1 MDDRIRAR
9 IRDVVDFPKEGIVF
23 KDLTPLMADPVAF
36 RGVIDELAEQV
47 AGRRLDRIVGIEARG
62 FIFGAALACV
72 LGKGFSIV
80 RKPGKL
86 PWRTD
91 REEYSLEYGKGVLEI
106 HEDAVQS
113 GERVLIVDDLLAT
126 GGTAAAAS
134 RLVERRGG
142 EVVSLAFVVEL
153 AFLQGRR
160 LLEGREVHSLVS
172 Y

>member
-9 IRDVVDFPKEGIVF
+9 IRDVVDFPKKGIVF

-36 RGVIDELAEQV
+36 RGVIDRLAEHA

-62 FIFGAALACV
+62 FIFGSALACM

-153 AFLQGRR
+153 AFLQGRK

>member
-36 RGVIDELAEQV
+36 RGVIDELAEHV

>member
-1 MDDRIRAR
+1 MDNRIRDR

-23 KDLTPLMADPVAF
+23 KDLTPLIADPVAF
-36 RGVIDELAEQV
+36 RGAIDGLAELASSDRV
-47 AGRRLDRIVGIEARG
+47 DRIVGIEARG
-62 FIFGAALACV
+62 FIFGSALACV

-91 REEYSLEYGKGVLEI
+91 REDYSLEYGKGVLEI
-106 HEDAVQS
+106 HEDAVQP
-113 GERVLIVDDLLAT
+113 GERVLVVDDLLAT

-142 EVVSLAFVVEL
+142 VVTSLAFVVEL
-153 AFLQGRR
+153 AFLEGRKA
-160 LLEGREVHSLVS
+160 LEGREVRSLVQ

>member
-1 MDDRIRAR
+1 MESIIRERIRN
-9 IRDVVDFPKEGIVF
+9 VVDFPQQGIVF
-23 KDLTPLMADPVAF
+23 KDLTPLIGDPVAF
-36 RGVIDELAEQV
+36 RAAIDRLAEV
-47 AGRRLDRIVGIEARG
+47 AAREAFDRIVSIEARG
-62 FIFGAALACV
+62 FIFGSALACV
-72 LGKGFSIV
+72 MGKGFSIV

-106 HEDAVQS
+106 HQDAVQP
-113 GERVLIVDDLLAT
+113 GERVIVVDDLLAT

-142 EVVSLAFVVEL
+142 VVTALAFVVEL
-153 AFLQGRR
+153 AFLQGRKQ
-160 LLEGREVHSLVS
+160 LEGRRVHSLIE

>member
-23 KDLTPLMADPVAF
+23 KDLTPLIADPVAF
-36 RGVIDELAEQV
+36 RGVIDRLAEHA

-153 AFLQGRR
+153 AFLQGRK

>member
-36 RGVIDELAEQV
+36 RGVIDRLAEHA
-47 AGRRLDRIVGIEARG
+47 AGRPLDRIVGIEARG
-62 FIFGAALACV
+62 FIFGSALACV

-153 AFLQGRR
+153 AFLQGRK

-172 Y
+172 S